1 MSTARRTPTRRRP
14 EDEALPRI
22 GLVLSGGG
30 ARGFAHIGLLRV
42 LERHGVE
49 ADVVA
54 GTSMGAI
61 LGALHAHGYRADDLH
76 ELAASISWRDV
87 IDLSL
92 QAGLL
97 KGEKLHQLLATYLPE
112 TFEELAKPLAVTC
125 TDLENGEEVV
135 FSRGALVPAVR
146 ASACFPGAF
155 EPVEHEGRTFADGGI
170 CNNLPVDALALM
182 HADLTLASDVTA
194 PRRARFLQTEKEPRS
209 WWSRMVATV
218 TLERRTPLATATLRA
233 TDIMMRLITDTR
245 YVHHPADLRVQ
256 HELPELRIEAFW
268 ELDEFVA
275 QGEANTEA
283 AFRARP
289 ELLEQ
294 LQAASHRPPPRRR
307 LPAANGA
314 APRAGGG
321 AASDGGATRSP
332 TAEASVKPDAD
343 AAADAPKAERARRRG

>member
-1 MSTARRTPTRRRP
+1 MSTHHDPDRR
-14 EDEALPRI
+14 RI

-49 ADVVA
+49 ADVLA

-61 LGALHAHGYRADDLH
+61 LAALYAHGYRADDLH

-97 KGEKLHQLLATYLPE
+97 KGEKLHHLLRTYLPT
-112 TFEELAKPLAVTC
+112 TFEALAKPLAVTC
-125 TDLENGEEVV
+125 TDLELGEEVT
-135 FSRGALVPAVR
+135 FTSGDLIAAVR

-155 EPVEHEGRTFADGGI
+155 EPIEFQGATLADGGI
-170 CNNLPVDALALM
+170 CNNLPVDALAL
-182 HADLTLASDVTA
+182 HRAELTIASDVTP
-194 PRRARFLQTEKEPRS
+194 PRRASFAQPEDEARS

-218 TLERRTPLATATLRA
+218 TLERRTPLATVTLRS
-233 TDIMMRLITDTR
+233 TDIMMRLLTETR

-256 HELPELRIEAFW
+256 HELPEVRLESFW
-268 ELDEFVA
+268 KLDEVVA
-275 QGEANTEA
+275 QGEANAEA

-289 ELLEQ
+289 ELL
-294 LQAASHRPPPRRR
+294 RR
-307 LPAANGA
+307 LRDAS
-314 APRAGGG
+314 GG
-321 AASDGGATRSP
+321 AGVRRPLPQPDDGDPAPEERVEPRGAKLPGAT
-332 TAEASVKPDAD
+332 
-343 AAADAPKAERARRRG
+343 KARRARRGG